1 MPKWTDRQQSVIDS
15 RDKNIL
21 VSAAAGSGKTAVLVE
36 RIIQRILDED
46 NPLDIDRLLVVTFTN
61 AAATEMRERILN
73 AIETELA
80 KAPDNQHLQ
89 RQQTYIHNASITTI
103 HSFCL
108 NVVKEHFNEVD
119 LDPSVKV
126 ADEGE
131 MSLLKSDVVKEVLEE
146 YYAEGS
152 EKFYGF
158 VEQFEGKNSDDYLEE
173 MILKLYNKAVG
184 YPWPFEWLDNL
195 MIPYN
200 YTTEDELLNS
210 EYINLINTYADG
222 MLNEAVESYKLM
234 TDICNSGGP
243 AVYTDTLLSECESI
257 QEIINEKNYAKRK
270 VKLQFTFENL
280 PKCKK
285 DECDIQLKECVIGY
299 RNEVKK
305 IIKKLKEKLYF
316 QDISVTLEELQ
327 KCRPIIQMYVNITKS
342 FMTAFKEKKKDRN
355 VIDFND
361 FEHYAIEILTKREN
375 GRIVPTDVAIE
386 MAAGFDEVMVDE
398 YQDSNSIQETILYSV
413 SKNRDGIYNRF
424 MVGDM
429 KQSIYGF
436 RGANP
441 DIFIDKYNTYTTDG
455 SNPSAYKIILD
466 KNFRSR
472 SEVIQSVNFIF
483 SQIMNEDFGRV
494 NYDDEN
500 RLYCGAEYKKK
511 DELSGRIGGK
521 TELLLIN
528 SGGNIENDME
538 IEEYR
543 GESFDEE
550 SEETDDIKE
559 NANEL
564 EAKVIAG
571 RIKQLVDTETGMMVY
586 DKELE
591 DYRTARYS
599 DIVVLVRSI
608 TGIGEIISDELMKS
622 GIPGSIASKSG
633 YFKTLEIS
641 TIISY
646 LKIIDNPMQ
655 DIPLAAVL
663 KSPMVGISDEELANI
678 RVCGDKENSLYEN
691 VLEFVSQNED
701 ERLDRFLEL
710 LDEFRFKVT
719 YMSIYDLLTE
729 VLSKTDYY
737 NFVKAMP
744 SGNQRKAN
752 IDMLKEKAA
761 AYEKSSYKG
770 LFNFIRYIEK
780 LKKYEVDMG
789 EASILSEADNVV
801 RIMTIHKSKGLEFPI
816 VFVANMNKQFNLMDA
831 KSKISMHFN
840 MGVGMDYIDT
850 DTRIKSKNLIKTA
863 INTQISLETIEEEMR
878 LFYVAC
884 TRAKEKLIFTAGG
897 IDETKLKKMTSQ
909 RFNTHGFL
917 GYGVLAG
924 CKSMLDFVAL
934 PVGRNKA
941 FKDICEEYIGE
952 TYMGEGKLYNLDS
965 NILVKYINVLNVFK
979 DIVKNKVNMK
989 MNVDRLIGLPTDI
1002 IYDSRIY
1009 ELLSDKINYVYEYQA
1024 ETETNAKVSVSEIK
1038 KITYE
1043 TDIEEAELW
1052 DIAVLQPQNIDEEN
1066 SAASDIKSNVESD
1079 RESNSESNS
1088 DSGVETESYL
1098 GYYSETNK
1106 QGNMSG
1112 AAKGTAYHTVFELF
1126 DFDIEPTEDNLTA
1139 MLDKIESMGKLSK
1152 EERSCID
1159 VNKLIKFANSSL
1171 GRRMK
1176 NAYKS
1181 GELYR
1186 EAQFVMG
1193 IPKEMVEEFK
1203 HIAKE
1208 VAENKVFIEPDMSKQ
1223 NGDIIL
1229 IQGII
1234 DVYFIEDGKVVIAD
1248 YKTDNVWKTED
1259 LKNHYYVQLELY
1271 KQAVEQITGMKV
1283 SEKILYSVKLSQEI
1297 KW

>member
-1 MPKWTDRQQSVIDS
+1 MPEWTDRQQKVIDS

-36 RIIQRILDED
+36 RIIQRILDKE

-61 AAATEMRERILN
+61 AAATEMRERILS
-73 AIETELA
+73 AIESELA
-80 KAPDNQHLQ
+80 KSPDNKHLQ

-108 NVVKEHFNEVD
+108 NVVKEHFNDVD

-152 EKFYGF
+152 EAFHRF
-158 VEQFEGKNSDDYLEE
+158 VEQFEGKNSDDYLED
-173 MILKLYNKAVG
+173 MILKLYNKAMG

-200 YTTEDELLNS
+200 YTTEDEVLNS
-210 EYINLINTYADG
+210 DYISLINTYADG

-234 TDICNSGGP
+234 IEICNMGGP
-243 AVYTDTLLSECESI
+243 AVYTDLLLEEMEYI
-257 QEIINEKNYAKRK
+257 REIINEKNYSGRK
-270 VKLQFTFENL
+270 VKLQYTFKSL
-280 PKCKK
+280 PRCKK
-285 DECDIQLKECVIGY
+285 DECDSQLKECVTEY
-299 RNEVKK
+299 RNGVKETVK
-305 IIKKLKEKLYF
+305 RLREKLYF
-316 QDISVTLEELQ
+316 QDISAVLKELH
-327 KCRPIIQMYVNITKS
+327 KCRNIIQVYVNLTKS
-342 FMTAFKEKKKDRN
+342 FMAAFTEKKKDRN
-355 VIDFND
+355 IIDFND
-361 FEHYAIEILTKREN
+361 FEHYAIEILTKRED
-375 GRIVPTDVAIE
+375 GQIVPTDVAAE
-386 MAAGFDEVMVDE
+386 LAAGFDEVMVDE

-413 SKNRDGIYNRF
+413 SKNRQGIYNRF
-424 MVGDM
+424 MVGDV

-455 SNPSAYKIILD
+455 NTPSAYKIILD

-472 SEVIQSVNFIF
+472 SDVIQSVNFIF
-483 SQIMNEDFGRV
+483 SQIMNENFGGV

-500 RLYCGAEYKKK
+500 KLYCGAEYKKNEK
-511 DELSGRIGGK
+511 LRGRTGGK

-528 SGGNIENDME
+528 SGESIDTDTEAEQYGGEIFDDVEEIDDVKGNA
-538 IEEYR
+538 
-543 GESFDEE
+543 
-550 SEETDDIKE
+550 K
-559 NANEL
+559 EL
-564 EAKVIAG
+564 EAKVIAD
-571 RIKQLVDTETGMMVY
+571 RIKELVNTETGMVVY
-586 DKELE
+586 DKETD
-591 DYRTARYS
+591 DYRPARYS
-599 DIVVLVRSI
+599 DIVILVRSI
-608 TGIGEIISDELMKS
+608 SGIGEIINDELMKS

-655 DIPLAAVL
+655 DIPMAAVL
-663 KSPMVGISDEELANI
+663 KSPMVGISDEELAGI
-678 RVCGDKENSLYEN
+678 RAYGDKEDSLYEN
-691 VLEFVSQNED
+691 VLEYIEENED

-710 LDEFRFKVT
+710 LEELRFKVT

-729 VLSKTDYY
+729 LLNKTNYY

-761 AYEKSSYKG
+761 AYENGSYKG

-780 LKKYEVDMG
+780 LNKYEVDMG
-789 EASILSEADNVV
+789 EASILSDTDNAV

-816 VFVANMNKQFNLMDA
+816 VFVANMNKQFNMTDA
-831 KSKISMHFN
+831 RSKIALHFN
-840 MGVGMDYIDT
+840 MGVGMDYIDMT
-850 DTRIKSKNLIKTA
+850 TRIKSKNLIKTA
-863 INTQISLETIEEEMR
+863 INTKISLETIEEEMR

-884 TRAKEKLIFTAGG
+884 TRAKEKLIFTASG
-897 IDETKLKKMTSQ
+897 IDESKLKKMAAQ
-909 RFNTHGFL
+909 RMNSHEFL

-941 FKDICEEYIGE
+941 FCDICKEYLGE
-952 TYMGEGKLYNLDS
+952 AYVGEGDLYNLDS
-965 NILVKYINVLNVFK
+965 NIEVRYINPLNVFK
-979 DIVKNKVNMK
+979 DTVRDKVNMK
-989 MNVDRLIGLPTDI
+989 MNVDRLSNLPTDTV
-1002 IYDSRIY
+1002 YDESLY
-1009 ELLSDKINYVYEYQA
+1009 EQLSNKINYIYEYQE
-1024 ETETNAKVSVSEIK
+1024 ETETNAKMSVSDIK

-1043 TDIEEAELW
+1043 TDIEEAEQW
-1052 DIAVLQPQNIDEEN
+1052 DILALQQPQNIGME
-1066 SAASDIKSNVESD
+1066 K
-1079 RESNSESNS
+1079 
-1088 DSGVETESYL
+1088 DSS
-1098 GYYSETNK
+1098 
-1106 QGNMSG
+1106 NMSG
-1112 AAKGTAYHTVFELF
+1112 AARGTAYHTVFELF
-1126 DFDIEPTEDNLTA
+1126 DFDIEPTEDNMIL
-1139 MLDKIESMGKLSK
+1139 MLDKIEDMGRLSK
-1152 EERSCID
+1152 EERDCID
-1159 VNKLIKFANSSL
+1159 TDKLIKFADSSL
-1171 GRRMK
+1171 GKRMK
-1176 NAYKS
+1176 NAYQLGK
-1181 GELYR
+1181 LCR

-1193 IPKEMVEEFK
+1193 IPKEMVEEYK
-1203 HIAKE
+1203 HIARE
-1208 VAENKVFIEPDMSKQ
+1208 VSENKVFLQPDMSKQ

-1234 DVYFIEDGKVVIAD
+1234 DVYFVEDGKVVIAD
-1248 YKTDNVWKTED
+1248 YKTDNVRKKQD

-1271 KQAVEQITGMKV
+1271 KQAVEQITGMEV
-1283 SEKILYSVKLSQEI
+1283 SEKILYSVKLSQEE

>member
-1 MPKWTDRQQSVIDS
+1 MPEWTDRQQKVIDS

-36 RIIQRILDED
+36 RIIQRILDKE

-61 AAATEMRERILN
+61 AAATEMRERILS
-73 AIETELA
+73 AIESELA
-80 KAPDNQHLQ
+80 KSPDNKHLQ

-108 NVVKEHFNEVD
+108 NVVKEHFNDVD

-152 EKFYGF
+152 EDFHRF
-158 VEQFEGKNSDDYLEE
+158 VEQFEGKNSDDYLED
-173 MILKLYNKAVG
+173 MILKLYNKAMG

-200 YTTEDELLNS
+200 YTTEDEVLNS
-210 EYINLINTYADG
+210 DYISLINTYADG

-234 TDICNSGGP
+234 IEICNMGGP
-243 AVYTDTLLSECESI
+243 AVYTDLLLEEMEYI
-257 QEIINEKNYAKRK
+257 REIINEKNYLGRK
-270 VKLQFTFENL
+270 VKLQYTFKSL
-280 PKCKK
+280 PRCKK
-285 DECDIQLKECVIGY
+285 DECDSQLKECVTEY
-299 RNEVKK
+299 RNGVKETVK
-305 IIKKLKEKLYF
+305 RLREKLYF
-316 QDISVTLEELQ
+316 QDISAVLKELH
-327 KCRPIIQMYVNITKS
+327 KCRNIIQVYVNLTKS
-342 FMTAFKEKKKDRN
+342 FMAAFTEKKKDRN
-355 VIDFND
+355 IIDFND
-361 FEHYAIEILTKREN
+361 FEHYAIEILTKRED
-375 GRIVPTDVAIE
+375 GQIVPTDVAAE
-386 MAAGFDEVMVDE
+386 LAAGFDEVMVDE

-413 SKNRDGIYNRF
+413 SKNRQGIYNRF
-424 MVGDM
+424 MVGDV

-455 SNPSAYKIILD
+455 NTPSAYKIILD

-472 SEVIQSVNFIF
+472 SDVIQSVNFIF
-483 SQIMNEDFGRV
+483 SQIMNENFGGV

-500 RLYCGAEYKKK
+500 KLYCGAEYKKNEK
-511 DELSGRIGGK
+511 LRGRTGGK

-528 SGGNIENDME
+528 SGESIDTDTEAEQYGGEIFDDVEEIDDVKGNA
-538 IEEYR
+538 
-543 GESFDEE
+543 
-550 SEETDDIKE
+550 K
-559 NANEL
+559 EL
-564 EAKVIAG
+564 EAKVIAD
-571 RIKQLVDTETGMMVY
+571 RIKELVNTETGMVVY
-586 DKELE
+586 DKETD
-591 DYRTARYS
+591 DYRPARYS
-599 DIVVLVRSI
+599 DIVILVRSI
-608 TGIGEIISDELMKS
+608 SGIGEIINDELMKS

-655 DIPLAAVL
+655 DIPMAAVL
-663 KSPMVGISDEELANI
+663 KSPMVGISDEELAGI
-678 RVCGDKENSLYEN
+678 RAYGDKEDSLYEN
-691 VLEFVSQNED
+691 VLEYIEENED

-710 LDEFRFKVT
+710 LEELRFKVT
-719 YMSIYDLLTE
+719 YMSIYDLITE
-729 VLSKTDYY
+729 LLNKTNYY

-761 AYEKSSYKG
+761 AYENGSYKG

-780 LKKYEVDMG
+780 LNKYEVDMG
-789 EASILSEADNVV
+789 EASILSDTDNAV

-816 VFVANMNKQFNLMDA
+816 VFVANMNKQFNMTDA
-831 KSKISMHFN
+831 RSKIALHFN
-840 MGVGMDYIDT
+840 MGVGMDYIDMT
-850 DTRIKSKNLIKTA
+850 TRIKSKNLIKTA
-863 INTQISLETIEEEMR
+863 INTKISLETIEEEMR

-897 IDETKLKKMTSQ
+897 IDESKLKKMAAQ
-909 RFNTHGFL
+909 RMNSHEFL

-941 FKDICEEYIGE
+941 FCDICKEYLGE
-952 TYMGEGKLYNLDS
+952 AYVGEVDLYNLDS
-965 NILVKYINVLNVFK
+965 NIEVRYINPLNVFK
-979 DIVKNKVNMK
+979 DTVRDKVNMK
-989 MNVDRLIGLPTDI
+989 MNVDRLSNLPTDTV
-1002 IYDSRIY
+1002 YDESLY
-1009 ELLSDKINYVYEYQA
+1009 EQLSNKINYIYEYQE
-1024 ETETNAKVSVSEIK
+1024 ETETNAKMSVSEIK

-1043 TDIEEAELW
+1043 TDIEEAEQW
-1052 DIAVLQPQNIDEEN
+1052 DILALQQPQNIGME
-1066 SAASDIKSNVESD
+1066 K
-1079 RESNSESNS
+1079 
-1088 DSGVETESYL
+1088 DSS
-1098 GYYSETNK
+1098 
-1106 QGNMSG
+1106 NMSG
-1112 AAKGTAYHTVFELF
+1112 AARGTAYHTVFELF
-1126 DFDIEPTEDNLTA
+1126 DFNIEPTEDNMIL
-1139 MLDKIESMGKLSK
+1139 MLDKIEGMGRLSK
-1152 EERSCID
+1152 EERDCID
-1159 VNKLIKFANSSL
+1159 ADKLIKFANSSL
-1171 GRRMK
+1171 GKRMK
-1176 NAYKS
+1176 NAYQS
-1181 GELYR
+1181 GKLYR

-1193 IPKEMVEEFK
+1193 IPKEMVEEYK
-1203 HIAKE
+1203 HIARE
-1208 VAENKVFIEPDMSKQ
+1208 VSENKVFLQPDMSKQ

-1234 DVYFIEDGKVVIAD
+1234 DVYFVEDGKVVIAD
-1248 YKTDNVWKTED
+1248 YKTDNVRKKQD

-1271 KQAVEQITGMKV
+1271 KQAVEQITGMEV
-1283 SEKILYSVKLSQEI
+1283 SEKILYSVKLSQEE

>member
-1 MPKWTDRQQSVIDS
+1 MPEWTDRQQSVIDS

-36 RIIQRILDED
+36 RIIQRILDTE

-73 AIETELA
+73 AIEAELA
-80 KAPDNQHLQ
+80 KEPDNKHLQ

-152 EKFYGF
+152 EEFHRF
-158 VEQFEGKNSDDYLEE
+158 VEQFEGKNNDDYLED
-173 MILKLYNKAVG
+173 MILKLYNKAMG
-184 YPWPFEWLDNL
+184 YPWPSEWLDNL
-195 MIPYN
+195 LIPYN
-200 YTTEDELLNS
+200 YTTEDELLDS
-210 EYINLINTYADG
+210 EYICLINTYADG
-222 MLNEAVESYKLM
+222 MLNQASESYKLM
-234 TDICNSGGP
+234 LDICNSGGP
-243 AVYTDTLLSECESI
+243 AVYTDTLSEEMEYI
-257 QEIINEKNYAKRK
+257 QEIINEKNYARRK
-270 VKLQFTFENL
+270 VMLQFAFKSL
-280 PKCKK
+280 PRCKK
-285 DECDIQLKECVIGY
+285 EECDQQLKDCVLDY

-305 IIKKLKEKLYF
+305 IIKKLNERLYF
-316 QDISVTLEELQ
+316 QDISVVLAELE
-327 KCRPIIQMYVNITKS
+327 KCRPIIQVYVNLTKR
-342 FMTAFKEKKKDRN
+342 FIAAFTEKKKDRN
-355 VIDFND
+355 IIDFND

-375 GRIVPTDVAIE
+375 GEIMPTDVATE
-386 MAAGFDEVMVDE
+386 LAAGFDEVMVDE

-413 SKNRDGIYNRF
+413 SKNREGIYNRF
-424 MVGDM
+424 MVGDV

-472 SEVIQSVNFIF
+472 EEVIESVNFIF
-483 SQIMNEDFGRV
+483 SQIMSENFGGV

-500 RLYCGAEYKKK
+500 RLYCGAEYKKNEK
-511 DELSGRIGGK
+511 FSDRIGGK

-528 SGGNIENDME
+528 SGEDIETGAE
-538 IEEYR
+538 IEDY
-543 GESFDEE
+543 GEAGSDEE
-550 SEETDDIKE
+550 MEETDDVRG
-559 NANEL
+559 NAKEL

-571 RIKQLVDTETGMMVY
+571 RIKELVNTETGMMVY
-586 DKELE
+586 DKELK
-591 DYRTARYS
+591 DYRPARYS
-599 DIVVLVRSI
+599 DIVILVRSI
-608 TGIGEIISDELMKS
+608 AGTGEIINDELMKS
-622 GIPGSIASKSG
+622 GIPGNIASKSG

-678 RVCGDKENSLYEN
+678 RVCGDKEGSLYEN
-691 VLEFVSQNED
+691 VMEFVGHSEN
-701 ERLDRFLEL
+701 ERLSRFLDL
-710 LDEFRFKVT
+710 LEEFRFKVT
-719 YMSIYDLLTE
+719 YMSIYDLLVE
-729 VLSKTDYY
+729 VLNKTNYY

-744 SGNQRKAN
+744 SGNQRRAN

-789 EASILSEADNVV
+789 EASILSDTDNVV

-831 KSKISMHFN
+831 RSKISLHFN

-850 DTRIKSKNLIKTA
+850 VTRIKSKNLIKTA
-863 INTQISLETIEEEMR
+863 INTKISLETIEEEMR

-884 TRAKEKLIFTAGG
+884 TRAKEKLIFTASG
-897 IDETKLKKMTSQ
+897 IDEAKLKKITSQ
-909 RFNTHGFL
+909 RLNNHEFL

-924 CKSMLDFVAL
+924 CKSMLDFVSL

-941 FKDICEEYIGE
+941 FKNICEEYLGE
-952 TYMGEGKLYNLDS
+952 AYSGEGALYSLDS
-965 NILVKYINVLNVFK
+965 NISVTYINALNVFK
-979 DIVKNKVNMK
+979 DIVRDKVNMK
-989 MNVDRLIGLPTDI
+989 MNVDRLSNLPTDI
-1002 IYDSRIY
+1002 IYDKNIH
-1009 ELLSDKINYVYEYQA
+1009 ELLDNKINYIYEYQA
-1024 ETETNAKVSVSEIK
+1024 ETETNAKMSVSEIK

-1043 TDIEEAELW
+1043 TDMEEAELW
-1052 DIAVLQPQNIDEEN
+1052 DILALQQTQNTDMETTDFSKVHVNGEG
-1066 SAASDIKSNVESD
+1066 
-1079 RESNSESNS
+1079 
-1088 DSGVETESYL
+1088 SGI
-1098 GYYSETNK
+1098 
-1106 QGNMSG
+1106 SG
-1112 AAKGTAYHTVFELF
+1112 AARGTAYHTVFELF
-1126 DFDIEPTEDNLTA
+1126 DFDIEPTEDNLIA
-1139 MLDKIESMGKLSK
+1139 MLDKIESMGRLSS
-1152 EERSCID
+1152 EERNCID
-1159 VNKLIKFANSSL
+1159 VKKLVEFATSSL
-1171 GRRMK
+1171 GKRMK
-1176 NAYKS
+1176 KAYAS

-1203 HIAKE
+1203 YIARE
-1208 VAENKVFIEPDMSKQ
+1208 VSENKVFLQPDMSKQ

-1234 DVYFIEDGKVVIAD
+1234 DVYFIENGKVVIAD
-1248 YKTDNVWKTED
+1248 YKTDNVWKKED

-1283 SEKILYSVKLSQEI
+1283 SEKILYSVKLSQEV

>member
-1 MPKWTDRQQSVIDS
+1 MPEWTDRQQKVIDS

-36 RIIQRILDED
+36 RIIQRILDKE

-61 AAATEMRERILN
+61 AAATEMRERILS
-73 AIETELA
+73 AIESELA
-80 KAPDNQHLQ
+80 KSPDNKHLQ

-108 NVVKEHFNEVD
+108 NVVKEHFNDVD

-152 EKFYGF
+152 EDFHRF
-158 VEQFEGKNSDDYLEE
+158 VEQFEGKNSDDYLED
-173 MILKLYNKAVG
+173 MILKLYNKAMG

-200 YTTEDELLNS
+200 YTTEDEVLNS
-210 EYINLINTYADG
+210 DYISLINTYADG

-234 TDICNSGGP
+234 IEICNMGGP
-243 AVYTDTLLSECESI
+243 AVYTDLLLEEMEYI
-257 QEIINEKNYAKRK
+257 REIINEKNYSGRK
-270 VKLQFTFENL
+270 VKLQYTFKSL
-280 PKCKK
+280 PRCKK
-285 DECDIQLKECVIGY
+285 DECDSQLKECVTEY
-299 RNEVKK
+299 RNGVKETVK
-305 IIKKLKEKLYF
+305 RLREKLYF
-316 QDISVTLEELQ
+316 QDISAVLKELH
-327 KCRPIIQMYVNITKS
+327 KCRNIIQVCVNLTKS
-342 FMTAFKEKKKDRN
+342 FMAAFTEKKKDRN
-355 VIDFND
+355 IIDFND
-361 FEHYAIEILTKREN
+361 FEHYAIEILTKRED
-375 GRIVPTDVAIE
+375 GQIVPTDVAAE
-386 MAAGFDEVMVDE
+386 LAAGFDEVMVDE

-413 SKNRDGIYNRF
+413 SKNRQGIYNRF
-424 MVGDM
+424 MVGDV

-455 SNPSAYKIILD
+455 NTPSAYKIILD

-472 SEVIQSVNFIF
+472 SDVIQSVNFIF
-483 SQIMNEDFGRV
+483 SQIMNENFGGV

-500 RLYCGAEYKKK
+500 KLYCGAEYKKNEK
-511 DELSGRIGGK
+511 LRGRTGGK

-528 SGGNIENDME
+528 SGESIDTDTEAEQYGGEIFDDVEEIDDVKGNA
-538 IEEYR
+538 
-543 GESFDEE
+543 
-550 SEETDDIKE
+550 K
-559 NANEL
+559 EL
-564 EAKVIAG
+564 EAKVIAD
-571 RIKQLVDTETGMMVY
+571 RIKELVNTETGMVVY
-586 DKELE
+586 DKETD
-591 DYRTARYS
+591 DYRPARYS
-599 DIVVLVRSI
+599 DIVILVRSI
-608 TGIGEIISDELMKS
+608 SGIGEIINDELMKS

-655 DIPLAAVL
+655 DIPMAAVL
-663 KSPMVGISDEELANI
+663 KSPMVGISDEELAGI
-678 RVCGDKENSLYEN
+678 RAYGDKEDSLYEN
-691 VLEFVSQNED
+691 VLEYIEENED

-710 LDEFRFKVT
+710 LEELRFKVT
-719 YMSIYDLLTE
+719 YMSIYDLITE
-729 VLSKTDYY
+729 LLNKTNYY

-761 AYEKSSYKG
+761 AYENGSYKG

-780 LKKYEVDMG
+780 LNKYEVDMG
-789 EASILSEADNVV
+789 EASILSDTDNAV

-816 VFVANMNKQFNLMDA
+816 VFVANMNKQFNMTDA
-831 KSKISMHFN
+831 RSKIALHFN
-840 MGVGMDYIDT
+840 MGVGMDYIDMT
-850 DTRIKSKNLIKTA
+850 TRIKSKNLIKTA
-863 INTQISLETIEEEMR
+863 INTKISLETIEEEMR

-897 IDETKLKKMTSQ
+897 IDESKLKKMAAQ
-909 RFNTHGFL
+909 RMNSHEFL

-941 FKDICEEYIGE
+941 FCDICKEYLGE
-952 TYMGEGKLYNLDS
+952 AYVGEVDLYNLDS
-965 NILVKYINVLNVFK
+965 NIEVRYINPLNVFK
-979 DIVKNKVNMK
+979 DTVRDKVNMK
-989 MNVDRLIGLPTDI
+989 MNVDRLSNLPTDTV
-1002 IYDSRIY
+1002 YDESLY
-1009 ELLSDKINYVYEYQA
+1009 EQLSNKINYIYEYQE
-1024 ETETNAKVSVSEIK
+1024 ETETNAKMSVSKIK

-1043 TDIEEAELW
+1043 TDIEEAEQW
-1052 DIAVLQPQNIDEEN
+1052 DILALQQPQNIGME
-1066 SAASDIKSNVESD
+1066 K
-1079 RESNSESNS
+1079 
-1088 DSGVETESYL
+1088 DSS
-1098 GYYSETNK
+1098 
-1106 QGNMSG
+1106 NMSG
-1112 AAKGTAYHTVFELF
+1112 AARGTAYHTVFELF
-1126 DFDIEPTEDNLTA
+1126 DFNIEPTEDNMIL
-1139 MLDKIESMGKLSK
+1139 MLDKIEGMGRLSK
-1152 EERSCID
+1152 EERDCID
-1159 VNKLIKFANSSL
+1159 ADKLIKFANSSL
-1171 GRRMK
+1171 GKRMK
-1176 NAYKS
+1176 NAYQS
-1181 GELYR
+1181 GKLYR

-1193 IPKEMVEEFK
+1193 IPKEMVEEYK
-1203 HIAKE
+1203 HIARE
-1208 VAENKVFIEPDMSKQ
+1208 VSENKVFLQPDMSKQ

-1234 DVYFIEDGKVVIAD
+1234 DVYFVEDGKVVIAD
-1248 YKTDNVWKTED
+1248 YKTDNVRKKQD

-1271 KQAVEQITGMKV
+1271 KQAVEQITGMEV
-1283 SEKILYSVKLSQEI
+1283 SEKILYSVKLSQEE